1 MGKKNKNE
9 YKAEG
14 NYLTDLYKE
23 KERIEKEIRR
33 AAIKCSH
40 TNSEGK
46 LKVTFP
52 NGDSI
57 AVCKKCKTRFDF
69 GKVRREQLDTA
80 IKIMHNVINQCKALT
95 NDPNEN
101 RDVIKSLGEFDYN
114 LDGIKEL
121 YLRAIND
128 EGGKKKKKNKNKNHD
143 SFGSFG
149 GREIDFLGSRKRR

>member
-1 MGKKNKNE
+1 
-9 YKAEG
+9 
-14 NYLTDLYKE
+14 
-23 KERIEKEIRR
+23 
-33 AAIKCSH
+33 
-40 TNSEGK
+40 
-46 LKVTFP
+46 
-52 NGDSI
+52 
-57 AVCKKCKTRFDF
+57 
-69 GKVRREQLDTA
+69 
-80 IKIMHNVINQCKALT
+80 MHNVINQCKALT